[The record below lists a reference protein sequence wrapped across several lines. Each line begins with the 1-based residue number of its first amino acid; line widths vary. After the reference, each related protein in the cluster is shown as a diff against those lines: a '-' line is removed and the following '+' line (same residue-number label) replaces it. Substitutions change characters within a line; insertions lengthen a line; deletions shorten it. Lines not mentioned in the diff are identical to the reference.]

1 MVKTLHFHF
10 KGMASIPGEG
20 INIPTCCMG
29 VANKQTNKQPKNSSW
44 HFLSQMLYQ
53 LLYFVFPGKTPKW
66 GFAFR
71 NFTGAP
77 SQGEHLRSNEESK
90 SVRGT
95 NWAAVQAQ
103 KGVGLLLG
111 VSTTGMAL

>member
-1 MVKTLHFHF
+1 
-10 KGMASIPGEG
+10 
-20 INIPTCCMG
+20 MG
-29 VANKQTNKQPKNSSW
+29 VANKQTNNQPKNSSW

-77 SQGEHLRSNEESK
+77 SQGELLRSNEESK

-111 VSTTGMAL
+111 VSTTAMAL